1 MVDGGMV
8 WTSPAMEGVIR
19 RAKQFAASHLP
30 VLITGETG
38 VGKDM
43 LAQVIHRASRV
54 SNGPFVAVNCSAFAQ
69 GLISSQLFGHER
81 GAFTG
86 ADRRHR
92 GFVEQAQDGSMFL
105 DEIGDLPID
114 QQGHLLRLLEQ
125 GTFYRVGGEAEL
137 TARVRLIAAT
147 NTDFD
152 RAVREHT
159 FREDLFFRLNVLSI
173 HIPPLRERQD
183 DIPALVQRFVATQ
196 VTNQGIEVGDG
207 AGPVVGAET
216 MEALKRYRWP
226 GNVRELSSRTARAVL
241 LCPTG
246 VLLPE
251 HFELPVSPPA
261 ISTGYEPR
269 RSAAAP
275 AEPVLAPMPV
285 DAVTPIEP
293 RHADLGAADRV
304 GRLSEDSLR
313 EALHHSNFN
322 VTQAA
327 KLLGVSRPTI
337 YRWMRRYDIQER
349 YSIN

>member
-19 RAKQFAASHLP
+19 RARQFAASPLP

-92 GFVEQAQDGSMFL
+92 GFVEQAQDGTMFL
-105 DEIGDLPID
+105 DEIGDLPVD

-137 TARVRLIAAT
+137 TARIRLIAAT

-152 RAVREHT
+152 RAVRERA

-183 DIPALVQRFVATQ
+183 DIPVLVQRFIASQVANHAVQ
-196 VTNQGIEVGDG
+196 PDQG
-207 AGPVVGAET
+207 AGPVVDAAT
-216 MEALKRYRWP
+216 MEALKRYHWP

-241 LCPTG
+241 LCPTD
-246 VLLPE
+246 VLRPE
-251 HFELPVSPPA
+251 HFELPSLPPA
-261 ISTGYEPR
+261 VSTQ
-269 RSAAAP
+269 
-275 AEPVLAPMPV
+275 
-285 DAVTPIEP
+285 
-293 RHADLGAADRV
+293 ADRERF
-304 GRLSEDSLR
+304 GSIPSER
-313 EALHHSNFN
+313 PEP
-322 VTQAA
+322 AA
-327 KLLGVSRPTI
+327 T
-337 YRWMRRYDIQER
+337 ETA
-349 YSIN
+349 